1 VQNSNSDRSS
11 LLQESVS
18 RDYQRVDVSTRERA
32 SYVESIN
39 ADELTGKSA
48 ATIKQEADKK
58 AADEAKA
65 AADAATKKA
74 AEQKQSSDA
83 TSDDSDSS
91 TDYKMNDTSD
101 LTLTAADVAK
111 SWSGVVPPTG
121 FNTSHATGDIGNAY
135 SFSQC
140 TWWAYV
146 RRHQLGLPA
155 GSHMGDGAMWAD
167 TARSLGYWVD
177 NNPHIGDVM
186 VFQRG
191 QEGASSTY
199 GHVAIVE
206 KVNTDGSVTTSESGA
221 SLNGGTISRTF
232 TNVHD
237 FQYIHF

>member
-1 VQNSNSDRSS
+1 
-11 LLQESVS
+11 
-18 RDYQRVDVSTRERA
+18 
-32 SYVESIN
+32 
-39 ADELTGKSA
+39 
-48 ATIKQEADKK
+48 
-58 AADEAKA
+58 
-65 AADAATKKA
+65 
-74 AEQKQSSDA
+74 
-83 TSDDSDSS
+83 
-91 TDYKMNDTSD
+91 
-101 LTLTAADVAK
+101 
-111 SWSGVVPPTG
+111 
-121 FNTSHATGDIGNAY
+121 
-135 SFSQC
+135 
-140 TWWAYV
+140 
-146 RRHQLGLPA
+146 
-155 GSHMGDGAMWAD
+155 MGDGAMWAD